1 MNSSIH
7 EIATFSPKASII
19 DPLTS
24 NDASTQVHQYTSSFA
39 FVAGANIVY
48 IIYIYYIYIIIYI

>member
-7 EIATFSPKASII
+7 EIATFPLQVSII
-19 DPLTS
+19 AILTLS
-24 NDASTQVHQYTSSFA
+24 DASTQVRQYTSSFA

-48 IIYIYYIYIIIYI
+48 IIYIYYNNILLL